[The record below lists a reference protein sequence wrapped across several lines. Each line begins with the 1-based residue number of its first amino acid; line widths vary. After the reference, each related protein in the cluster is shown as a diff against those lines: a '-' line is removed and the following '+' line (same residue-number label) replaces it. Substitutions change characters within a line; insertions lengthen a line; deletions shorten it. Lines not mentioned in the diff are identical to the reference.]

1 MQAGIGVCL
10 WESVSL
16 SAAADLTL
24 VNECTFLEELLT
36 FGGPNL
42 CVWEHDGR
50 GTEQLGG
57 TIGAAFLAAFQLAGT
72 WHDASPACS
81 LTKIIAAFLERK
93 KNPILWQ
100 SAAGGFLA
108 EALSAGGCL
117 WQSCVTELGI
127 VTQECSAPAAG
138 AEWMIE
144 GAAENRMILLDRN
157 AKVSLLPCSWFR
169 TWGASRACA
178 DVTSSVLNEYF
189 MFGALVTICQA
200 VQGLARSCL

>member
-10 WESVSL
+10 WQSVSL

-42 CVWEHDGR
+42 CLWEHDGR
-50 GTEQLGG
+50 GPEQLGG

-72 WHDASPACS
+72 WHDNSPACS

-93 KNPILWQ
+93 KNPVLWQ
-100 SAAGGFLA
+100 SAPGGFLA

-127 VTQECSAPAAG
+127 VTGVLSSCSRSRVDDWRCCREQDDSAWQKCKGFFTP
-138 AEWMIE
+138 
-144 GAAENRMILLDRN
+144 LL
-157 AKVSLLPCSWFR
+157 V
-169 TWGASRACA
+169 
-178 DVTSSVLNEYF
+178 V
-189 MFGALVTICQA
+189 
-200 VQGLARSCL
+200 

>member
-42 CVWEHDGR
+42 RVWEHDGR

-93 KNPILWQ
+93 KIQSYGSQLQGDSLLRHWVRVGACDRAVWQ
-100 SAAGGFLA
+100 SL
-108 EALSAGGCL
+108 ALSPRSAQLLQQEQSGWLKVLQRTGWFCL
-117 WQSCVTELGI
+117 TEMQRFLY
-127 VTQECSAPAAG
+127 S
-138 AEWMIE
+138 
-144 GAAENRMILLDRN
+144 
-157 AKVSLLPCSWFR
+157 
-169 TWGASRACA
+169 
-178 DVTSSVLNEYF
+178 
-189 MFGALVTICQA
+189 
-200 VQGLARSCL
+200 LARGLGHEGPAEHVLMSPLLF

>member
-100 SAAGGFLA
+100 SAPGGFLA
-108 EALSAGGCL
+108 EALSAGGCV
-117 WQSCVTELGI
+117 WQSLALSPRSAQLLQQEQSGWLKVLQRTGWFCLTEMQRFLY
-127 VTQECSAPAAG
+127 S
-138 AEWMIE
+138 
-144 GAAENRMILLDRN
+144 
-157 AKVSLLPCSWFR
+157 
-169 TWGASRACA
+169 
-178 DVTSSVLNEYF
+178 
-189 MFGALVTICQA
+189 
-200 VQGLARSCL
+200 LARGLGHEGPAEHVLMSPLLF